1 VKKRILDTDILSFL
15 IKGEAVALKRAK
27 EYLQVYPKL
36 TFSIITYYEIKRGL
50 LYRDARRQLPMFER
64 LAAKSE
70 VIPLNVEI
78 ADIAASL
85 YAQLRAKGRIVADA
99 DLLLAAT
106 AIALDAVFVTNN
118 ESHYE
123 HIPGLVLENWMK
135 P

>member
-1 VKKRILDTDILSFL
+1 MKKRILDTDILSFL
-15 IKGEAVALKRAK
+15 IRGEAIALKHAK
-27 EYLQVYPKL
+27 EYLRVYPKL

-50 LYRDARRQLPMFER
+50 LYRDAKRQLPMFER

-70 VIPLNVEI
+70 VIPLNVKI

-106 AIALDAVFVTNN
+106 AIALNAVFVTNN

-123 HIPGLVLENWMK
+123 HIPGLMIENWMK